1 MPMRTVINIIS
12 GFSLFLLI
20 VIGGLAADV
29 RDSAAQAIC
38 ALEFTKEAE
47 GLPSGTDF
55 IFDATI
61 IPDDITFAVHIP
73 VNGINGVN
81 LGENDTLSLTESPQH
96 GFEFGGVE
104 CDAAPS
110 VTVTEF
116 EDGFS
121 IQCSL
126 GTEVVT
132 RCVVRNVKRANPIPT
147 LSEWGL
153 VAAAG
158 GLLLIGA
165 YYATRKRLRR
175 I

>member
-1 MPMRTVINIIS
+1 MRTVINIIS

-38 ALEFTKEAE
+38 ALELTKEAE

-73 VNGINGVN
+73 VDEINGVN

-126 GTEVVT
+126 GTEVIT
-132 RCVVRNVKRANPIPT
+132 RCVVRNVKHVNPIPT

>member
-1 MPMRTVINIIS
+1 MC
-12 GFSLFLLI
+12 
-20 VIGGLAADV
+20 GLAAGV
-29 RDSAAQAIC
+29 RESAAQAIC

-61 IPDDITFAVHIP
+61 TPSGSTFAVHIP
-73 VNGINGVN
+73 VDEINGVN

-96 GFEFGGVE
+96 GFVFDGVE
-104 CDAAPS
+104 CDAAPT

-132 RCVVRNVKRANPIPT
+132 SCVIRNVRQVNPIPAV
-147 LSEWGL
+147 SELGL
-153 VAAAG
+153 IAAAG

-165 YYATRKRLRR
+165 FYAMRR
-175 I
+175 RSAKS

>member
-1 MPMRTVINIIS
+1 MRTVINIIS

-38 ALEFTKEAE
+38 PLELTKEAE

-73 VNGINGVN
+73 VDVINGVN
-81 LGENDTLSLTESPQH
+81 IGQGDTLSLTESPQH
-96 GFEFGGVE
+96 GFEFGGVD

-121 IQCSL
+121 IQCS
-126 GTEVVT
+126 GSTSVVT
-132 RCVVRNVKRANPIPT
+132 RCVVRNVRHLNPIPT

-153 VAAAG
+153 IAAAG
-158 GLLLIGA
+158 GLLLVGA
-165 YYATRKRLRR
+165 FYAMRR
-175 I
+175 RARQI

>member
-1 MPMRTVINIIS
+1 MLMRTVINVIS

-38 ALEFTKEAE
+38 PLELTKEAE

-55 IFDATI
+55 IFDATLEGF
-61 IPDDITFAVHIP
+61 PFVVHIP

-81 LGENDTLSLTESPQH
+81 IGENDILSLTESPQH

-104 CDAAPS
+104 CDAPPS
-110 VTVTEF
+110 VTITEF

-121 IQCSL
+121 VQCSQ
-126 GTEVVT
+126 GTDIFT
-132 RCVVRNVKRANPIPT
+132 RCVVRNVRHLNPIPT

-153 VAAAG
+153 FAAAG

-165 YYATRKRLRR
+165 FYATRRRLRQ